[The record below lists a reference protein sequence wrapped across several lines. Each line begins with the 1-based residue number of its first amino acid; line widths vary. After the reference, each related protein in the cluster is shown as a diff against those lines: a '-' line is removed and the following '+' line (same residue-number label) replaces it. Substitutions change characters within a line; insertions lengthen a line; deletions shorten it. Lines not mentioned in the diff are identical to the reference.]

1 MAIHTSEQF
10 REEAKLF
17 FFMSRQFLGG
27 STKKQAEAYAL
38 EYVKARP
45 DTFKYRDDVEAGVLV
60 DWLVNLGYIE
70 FVISDEK
77 SSSLRITKEGQDF
90 IDR

>member
-1 MAIHTSEQF
+1 MHTSEQF

-17 FFMSRQFLGG
+17 FFMSRQFLRG
-27 STKKQAEAYAL
+27 STKEQAESYAL
-38 EYVKARP
+38 EYIKAKP

-77 SSSLRITKEGQDF
+77 SFRLKITKEGQDF